1 MPRALLIRAAMTKCS
16 VEALETDVDDL
27 SLFVGT
33 ANMGLAIPS
42 DLTPWI
48 PPNDFDIYAIG
59 VQVL

>member
-1 MPRALLIRAAMTKCS
+1 MTKCS
-16 VEALETDVDDL
+16 VEALETDVDEL